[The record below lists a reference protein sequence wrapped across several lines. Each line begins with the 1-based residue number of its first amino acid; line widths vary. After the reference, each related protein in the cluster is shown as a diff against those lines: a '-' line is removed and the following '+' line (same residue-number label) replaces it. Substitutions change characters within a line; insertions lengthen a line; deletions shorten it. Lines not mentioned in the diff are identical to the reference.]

1 MKKTISIHIK
11 GFPFIIEEIAYTRL
25 ENYINRLNAVLKGQ
39 QGADE
44 IIEDIEIRIAE
55 LLNEKTTQYKTVI
68 DDGDVVEVLN
78 KLGDPKDYA
87 EGDVVDEPSYSS
99 SSTKESSERRLYR
112 DRENGY
118 IGGVCAG
125 LAGYFNIDPT
135 IIRLLWAGAFFIGG
149 VGLFLYI
156 ILWAIIPK
164 ANSSIDRLKMKGKP
178 INVDTVKEEVE
189 RAAQNVSEKSRHFAN
204 QVRNDSRVKEG
215 VSTLKKV
222 VRLGLGLF
230 LLFIGFS
237 ALVSVITFVFGTP
250 QFIPASTDSGFL
262 SITSLASLIFN
273 QPMDHQLAWIS
284 FYVCSISFITFFLLA
299 GFVVL
304 FSIKNKWYRY
314 ANFLLI
320 FMGIIGFALG
330 IIVFARTAR
339 DFAIEGEVQKEIALV
354 NSPSLTILTKSEV
367 AIQNS
372 DFKVRGKGIGAIYI
386 GKSNITAYGIPI
398 EYHISQDS
406 LYKVELVQSAH
417 AHTFD
422 KAVKRAKNIEYYP
435 EVKNDTI
442 ILPNS
447 YDYPVSDKFR
457 VQDVVIHVYIPKGK
471 TVTVE
476 GEIIDLERKTVDIDD
491 YDYDY
496 EIEFVHKRQRGKIK
510 SDGTYR
516 HWD

>member
-11 GFPFIIEEIAYTRL
+11 GFPFVIEEIAYTRL

-55 LLNEKTTQYKTVI
+55 LLNEKTTQYKTI
-68 DDGDVVEVLN
+68 IENNDIVEVLN

-87 EGDVVDEPSYSS
+87 EGDVVDEEPTYSS
-99 SSTKESSERRLYR
+99 HSKTGSNERRLYR
-112 DRENGY
+112 DKENGY
-118 IGGVCAG
+118 IGGVCSG
-125 LAGYFNIDPT
+125 LAGYLNIDPT
-135 IIRLLWAGAFFIGG
+135 IIRLLWAGAFFVGG

-189 RAAQNVSEKSRHFAN
+189 RAAQNVSEKSRHFAS
-204 QVRNDSRVKEG
+204 QVRNDNRVKEG

-262 SITSLASLIFN
+262 SVTSLAALIFN
-273 QPMDHQLAWIS
+273 QPMDHQLAWVS

-314 ANFLLI
+314 ANFLLV
-320 FMGIIGFALG
+320 FFGIIGFAVG

-339 DFAIEGEVQKEIALV
+339 DFAIEGEIEKEIAVV
-354 NSPSLTILTKSEV
+354 NGSNLTILTKSEV

-386 GKSNITAYGIPI
+386 GKNEITSYGIPI
-398 EYHISQDS
+398 KYHVSKDS

-476 GEIIDLERKTVDIDD
+476 GELIDLEKRTVDRDDD
-491 YDYDY
+491 YDVEY
-496 EIEFVHKRQRGKIK
+496 VHKRQRGKIK